1 MSLLVLGVAV
11 GLANEELLLHV
22 LLYLNLQILVFII
35 VLSLAI
41 LVLVSLSFKLDLSQ
55 EELLAPNH
63 LHDLVNAEGPLCSGH
78 PL

>member
-22 LLYLNLQILVFII
+22 LLDLHLQILVFVI
-35 VLSLAI
+35 VLSLAV
-41 LVLVSLSFKLDLSQ
+41 LVLVSLSFELDLSQ
-55 EELLAPNH
+55 EELLTPNH